1 MYVTR
6 LLDLNVLHTRDETT
20 LTKFQLLKSR
30 ECFRQNIPSNLPHS
44 KLGVVEGLFAM
55 CMTLYH
61 SYELMLQHGTR
72 SFYRFLKEAL
82 NGEKGNYFLRG
93 ELRNNNLFQSIMNDL
108 SKKFEGDCVMSPS
121 KQNQSGLFS
130 VIGSPQ
136 PTSGAGT
143 SKAPFV
149 ISHPKM
155 AKLQEIVL
163 EHHQKFANEG
173 KSTRIIIF
181 SQYRESVMEITE
193 MLQQHHPTVKA
204 MSFIGHGTNSQSR
217 KGLSQ
222 KKQLEV
228 VSKFRGGDYNTLVST
243 CVGEEG
249 LDIGDVDLIVCY
261 DAPKSPIRLVQRMGR
276 TGRQR
281 EGRIVVLVTVG
292 KEEQNYNASQHQK
305 KTINNALANTSKLAR
320 YLTPSSPRMVPSGLS
335 PSCLK
340 LHMKVDAW
348 KTNIKAGKGTPRG
361 RGSILSMMSRTSA
374 ATSKAGQ
381 RASWMSQ
388 EEWQWCRNN
397 KVPQEDIRTLPPPS
411 LMCLDASKYTFDRKR
426 HINLGSYQPWQ
437 TLPQKTHLVGHS
449 PLTRHLVEVTEFIG
463 LQQLVGADEDPY
475 GLEMAAFLDKAY
487 VEDDEDIYHL
497 SPDFK
502 KSNNRQDQ
510 EDKIENKRKR
520 KQNALTNKRK
530 KPKVVQSSL
539 ITDMFSKMTQS
550 QAKNREDNHSK
561 EEATTRRV
569 VGPGQASVKT
579 SGGTASV
586 VQVRDND
593 GDDDDDDV
601 ICLMDDNDDFQSTP
615 KSVAVSQSDRHKSLA
630 KMEPSR
636 NNILNKNH
644 TRKIE
649 DETPGDTKGQL
660 LLPVPSGSVV
670 SIGLLSP
677 PQSSD
682 DEEIEEPDSPSEPLE
697 FCSKWVTRNQ
707 KKMSPLKQKINA
719 LSCSKVVSVAQTV
732 GASKHANNAAS
743 RLIDDNDD
751 NEQQLD
757 SSLFRIVE
765 TSPVIG
771 KSQCTK
777 NKVMTNISDSGN
789 QSLITPGDAANLMEL
804 DTSPIVGRGGT
815 QHSASTPKLVSKRL
829 FKKFT
834 PGLSAVGEF
843 SPIPWK
849 DSSASPSGVG
859 HSSMRG
865 GKGQQD
871 TPQQAA
877 PCRDPCNRFRSKLSR
892 FAKPEVPES
901 ESIAEITN
909 ADKSKAVNE
918 IPVVEGS
925 RKTLP
930 KKLSYDVTHREEE
943 IALEPNKHEI
953 PKSNLNQKFDEVK
966 DIECLQNECKNDS
979 SFLFKDLNTTNLKE
993 NNGKQIPEEK
1003 DEEDVMF
1010 IGCSNISHSGDLP
1023 QSSQKSRRENIIPGK
1038 MNTTN
1043 TVRGG
1048 RSEQAFQDAKVKS
1061 TKEGNKSLEA
1071 SVSTSPDLMEDC
1083 SLFEHMAEFGVEPAT
1098 AKSPAPEDLNNSSY
1112 GLSITQVLNFM
1123 NDKSDCSTQQASTSN
1138 VFPKPSPIQS
1148 QKVQRNN
1155 RQSVS
1160 HLSSKSKLSLRRNS
1174 HHETGAKSD
1183 RCEFPGTSTSTQAR
1197 DGPRLPFS
1205 RTRPNLPGKSND
1217 ATEQKK
1223 QQQHV
1228 KEKHV
1233 SFCTEENDEFEEM
1246 SESLLADVE
1255 LKLMEVHRG
1264 VNGVTCG
1271 SEGSSKNSST
1281 ILYPMSDRSEEQ
1293 ADRTHEGSKD
1303 LFTTRLFSNGPQK
1316 DARESSKFMSP
1327 TQAEIRENSKL
1338 MSPTQADIRECSR
1351 LMSPTEANIRESSKL
1366 MSPTQA
1372 NLRESSK
1379 LMSPTQ
1385 DETQLLITRKRKA
1398 YHVLGS
1404 DQEDSILTS
1413 DSEKDVS
1420 KASTTSGS
1428 SRTSTVSTCVTAP
1441 VRRAVAE
1448 QMRSQF
1454 DDEDDDFVQGPGHP
1468 PSKQQKVNSILKK
1481 RKKKRRRLEYLDDEA
1496 EISVDAVGVSS
1507 DESSEDEKD
1516 YDRSFVDDGTYL
1528 TQDNAQDM
1536 RAIYLRSVV
1545 SPMKGK
1551 AHLDLPQIKYDYLD
1565 DSNASEGEEGED
1577 SFVVDNS
1584 FVEYDTEYIGETMLA
1599 EDPIINQALQ
1609 DQGNSKKTKD
1619 AATGNKAKRKRII
1632 LNESTSEEDTENE
1645 RSPVKAPVGRTQPLH
1660 QVSGLSGRSQ
1670 VRNTAVAGNQN
1681 TPSCSR
1687 DSLNDKVD
1695 LEIIMES
1702 KPFRPPPGPSKQSD
1716 KVLPVTSRSE
1726 QGFMSSS
1733 RPQSTSSRVSKSN
1746 YVQQA
1751 TNKGGSAVSG
1761 QQAAH
1766 GVGRS
1771 VGHQERASG
1780 GGGSGSGTSKDT
1792 TGKVISE
1799 RPEVSIISSLLASP
1813 TSPMGGCHSLL
1824 PVSPQLNV
1832 SAGSFFVSAEPYNSS
1847 FSSSQSS
1854 GSSTPQEAVGV
1865 LVDSSEVNSGG
1876 NVLSRLRLRYKAHT
1890 AVVHLTHAHYAVSTR
1905 MAVARLPA
1913 TMLSSSQHRS
1923 RLVERVQGMLE
1934 LYERPVLIVEDE
1946 ADRGSPARQA
1956 RSRYQDTI
1964 VCACIQ
1970 VTALTVLYSKDQE
1983 ETSHLLWQ
1991 LLLQEKTRGFKISVV
2006 PTMTKKRQQMAKF
2019 YLTLP
2024 NIGYPTALTLAQ
2036 RFSTVREFI
2045 NSSAECIQEKGR
2057 MSLERAMAVKQQLTR
2072 RFREDMLP

>member
-1 MYVTR
+1 MDKRKREGPLFSHGRERQGGKNGGVEEEEEDLFGDDDEIFSMISEDSIWIEETQGQQEPQPSTSFQVGRPPPRPLPQSAPLERLPHFDVEAGSTWIYPVNYPLRDYQYSMVESALYRNTLISLPTGLGKTFIAAVVMYNFYRWYPSCKVVFMAPTKPLVSQQIEACFNIMGIPQEDISQMTASYSGLVVRELKEHGHDFRILALSATPGSDLMAVKQVLSNLYISHVELRSEDSPDIQAYTFQRSVQKMVVPLGEELTTLKNRYLKVLRVYVTR

-569 VGPGQASVKT
+569 V
-579 SGGTASV
+579 
-586 VQVRDND
+586 
-593 GDDDDDDV
+593 
-601 ICLMDDNDDFQSTP
+601 
-615 KSVAVSQSDRHKSLA
+615 
-630 KMEPSR
+630 
-636 NNILNKNH
+636 
-644 TRKIE
+644 
-649 DETPGDTKGQL
+649 
-660 LLPVPSGSVV
+660 
-670 SIGLLSP
+670 
-677 PQSSD
+677 
-682 DEEIEEPDSPSEPLE
+682 
-697 FCSKWVTRNQ
+697 
-707 KKMSPLKQKINA
+707 
-719 LSCSKVVSVAQTV
+719 VSVAQTV

-743 RLIDDNDD
+743 
-751 NEQQLD
+751 
-757 SSLFRIVE
+757 
-765 TSPVIG
+765 
-771 KSQCTK
+771 
-777 NKVMTNISDSGN
+777 
-789 QSLITPGDAANLMEL
+789 
-804 DTSPIVGRGGT
+804 RGGT

-918 IPVVEGS
+918 IPV
-925 RKTLP
+925 
-930 KKLSYDVTHREEE
+930 
-943 IALEPNKHEI
+943 
-953 PKSNLNQKFDEVK
+953 
-966 DIECLQNECKNDS
+966 
-979 SFLFKDLNTTNLKE
+979 
-993 NNGKQIPEEK
+993 
-1003 DEEDVMF
+1003 
-1010 IGCSNISHSGDLP
+1010 
-1023 QSSQKSRRENIIPGK
+1023 
-1038 MNTTN
+1038 
-1043 TVRGG
+1043 
-1048 RSEQAFQDAKVKS
+1048 
-1061 TKEGNKSLEA
+1061 
-1071 SVSTSPDLMEDC
+1071 
-1083 SLFEHMAEFGVEPAT
+1083 
-1098 AKSPAPEDLNNSSY
+1098 
-1112 GLSITQVLNFM
+1112 
-1123 NDKSDCSTQQASTSN
+1123 
-1138 VFPKPSPIQS
+1138 
-1148 QKVQRNN
+1148 
-1155 RQSVS
+1155 
-1160 HLSSKSKLSLRRNS
+1160 
-1174 HHETGAKSD
+1174 
-1183 RCEFPGTSTSTQAR
+1183 
-1197 DGPRLPFS
+1197 
-1205 RTRPNLPGKSND
+1205 
-1217 ATEQKK
+1217 
-1223 QQQHV
+1223 
-1228 KEKHV
+1228 
-1233 SFCTEENDEFEEM
+1233 
-1246 SESLLADVE
+1246 
-1255 LKLMEVHRG
+1255 
-1264 VNGVTCG
+1264 
-1271 SEGSSKNSST
+1271 
-1281 ILYPMSDRSEEQ
+1281 
-1293 ADRTHEGSKD
+1293 
-1303 LFTTRLFSNGPQK
+1303 
-1316 DARESSKFMSP
+1316 
-1327 TQAEIRENSKL
+1327 
-1338 MSPTQADIRECSR
+1338 
-1351 LMSPTEANIRESSKL
+1351 
-1366 MSPTQA
+1366 
-1372 NLRESSK
+1372 
-1379 LMSPTQ
+1379 
-1385 DETQLLITRKRKA
+1385 RKA

-1481 RKKKRRRLEYLDDEA
+1481 RKKKRR
-1496 EISVDAVGVSS
+1496 VW
-1507 DESSEDEKD
+1507 
-1516 YDRSFVDDGTYL
+1516 T
-1528 TQDNAQDM
+1528 
-1536 RAIYLRSVV
+1536 
-1545 SPMKGK
+1545 
-1551 AHLDLPQIKYDYLD
+1551 
-1565 DSNASEGEEGED
+1565 
-1577 SFVVDNS
+1577 
-1584 FVEYDTEYIGETMLA
+1584 
-1599 EDPIINQALQ
+1599 
-1609 DQGNSKKTKD
+1609 
-1619 AATGNKAKRKRII
+1619 
-1632 LNESTSEEDTENE
+1632 
-1645 RSPVKAPVGRTQPLH
+1645 
-1660 QVSGLSGRSQ
+1660 
-1670 VRNTAVAGNQN
+1670 
-1681 TPSCSR
+1681 
-1687 DSLNDKVD
+1687 
-1695 LEIIMES
+1695 
-1702 KPFRPPPGPSKQSD
+1702 
-1716 KVLPVTSRSE
+1716 
-1726 QGFMSSS
+1726 
-1733 RPQSTSSRVSKSN
+1733 
-1746 YVQQA
+1746 
-1751 TNKGGSAVSG
+1751 
-1761 QQAAH
+1761 
-1766 GVGRS
+1766 
-1771 VGHQERASG
+1771 
-1780 GGGSGSGTSKDT
+1780 
-1792 TGKVISE
+1792 
-1799 RPEVSIISSLLASP
+1799 
-1813 TSPMGGCHSLL
+1813 
-1824 PVSPQLNV
+1824 
-1832 SAGSFFVSAEPYNSS
+1832 
-1847 FSSSQSS
+1847 
-1854 GSSTPQEAVGV
+1854 
-1865 LVDSSEVNSGG
+1865 
-1876 NVLSRLRLRYKAHT
+1876 
-1890 AVVHLTHAHYAVSTR
+1890 VH
-1905 MAVARLPA
+1905 
-1913 TMLSSSQHRS
+1913 
-1923 RLVERVQGMLE
+1923 
-1934 LYERPVLIVEDE
+1934 
-1946 ADRGSPARQA
+1946 
-1956 RSRYQDTI
+1956 
-1964 VCACIQ
+1964 
-1970 VTALTVLYSKDQE
+1970 
-1983 ETSHLLWQ
+1983 
-1991 LLLQEKTRGFKISVV
+1991 
-2006 PTMTKKRQQMAKF
+2006 
-2019 YLTLP
+2019 
-2024 NIGYPTALTLAQ
+2024 
-2036 RFSTVREFI
+2036 
-2045 NSSAECIQEKGR
+2045 
-2057 MSLERAMAVKQQLTR
+2057 
-2072 RFREDMLP
+2072 